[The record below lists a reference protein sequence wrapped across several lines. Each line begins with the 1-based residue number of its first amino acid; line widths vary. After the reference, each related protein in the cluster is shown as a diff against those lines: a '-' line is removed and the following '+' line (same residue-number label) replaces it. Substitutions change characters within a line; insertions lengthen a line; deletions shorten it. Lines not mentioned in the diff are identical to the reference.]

1 MSETSFQ
8 KELKK
13 TTRTQQ
19 VVSKEQ
25 DEKTRKLAE
34 MIFELL
40 KDELIK
46 NAHDA
51 NYITEDQDILVFS
64 AFTSYITLAFRNNFD
79 DYLNPIPSRYRS
91 EFKPRDNRRYL
102 IFLETLTELAKED
115 NIVIEPV
122 IKIHGMFYE
131 FPMVQYG
138 SNWKRVHWDFGFRA
152 ITVTAPKNVEQER
165 IDQIISK
172 HLINKPK
179 KEEPIKAPEKK
190 VNNSTK
196 TVSPEND
203 PTTSTVGLVLLI
215 FLACSGFAFLI
226 ALFSGDIF

>member
-8 KELKK
+8 KELEKS
-13 TTRTQQ
+13 TRTQQ

-25 DEKTRKLAE
+25 DEKIKIETRKLAE
-34 MIFELL
+34 MILKRLKNELM
-40 KDELIK
+40 K

-64 AFTSYITLAFRNNFD
+64 AFTSYALAFRNNFD

-91 EFKPRDNRRYL
+91 EFKPRDNRSYL
-102 IFLETLTELAKED
+102 ILLETLTELAKED

-138 SNWKRVHWDFGFRA
+138 YNWKRVDWDFGFRA
-152 ITVTAPKNVEQER
+152 ITVTAPENVEQER

-179 KEEPIKAPEKK
+179 KEEPIKAPEKRLTIRPK
-190 VNNSTK
+190 
-196 TVSPEND
+196 
-203 PTTSTVGLVLLI
+203 LLARKMI
-215 FLACSGFAFLI
+215 QQHQLLGWFC
-226 ALFSGDIF
+226 